1 MNFLNPVS
9 SVGFAGS
16 ASPLGSVFAPG
27 SACSRCVGAG
37 GEAAPAGLLQQQSS
51 LNAMMQGLLMLLM
64 TLMLGRGGGASSQ
77 GALAGGAAP
86 PAGGGAAGGGGAG
99 AIGGGA
105 AGAPADASQ
114 FQGGTAIGRRLAS
127 EALQESTDGD
137 SPGGLCARD
146 VKTALRQ
153 VGIQL
158 PLGDAWKMADP
169 LAKHPK
175 FREIKV
181 SKGELSKLPPGA
193 IVVWDKGAGLPYGH
207 ISIALGDGREASDRL
222 RKQMLLN
229 TSYRVFMPTD

>member
-1 MNFLNPVS
+1 MDFLSPVS
-9 SVGFAGS
+9 SIGYAGPT
-16 ASPLGSVFAPG
+16 SPLGSVFAPG
-27 SACSRCVGAG
+27 SACSRCVGG
-37 GEAAPAGLLQQQSS
+37 GAEAATAGLLQQQAS
-51 LNAMMQGLLMLLM
+51 LNAMMQGLLMLLL
-64 TLMLGRGGGASSQ
+64 TLMLGRGGGASPL
-77 GALAGGAAP
+77 GGLAGGAASP
-86 PAGGGAAGGGGAG
+86 SGGGAAGGVGGG
-99 AIGGGA
+99 GGGGGA
-105 AGAPADASQ
+105 APADASQ
-114 FQGGTAIGRRLAS
+114 IQGGTAIGRRLAK

-158 PLGDAWKMADP
+158 PLGDAWKMAEP

-175 FREIKV
+175 FREVKV
-181 SKGELSKLPPGA
+181 SKSELSKLPPGA

-229 TSYRVFMPTD
+229 TSFRVFMPLD